1 MTVYIFLFVWLVC
14 CMCVWCVYYVF
25 YVYMGQ
31 VPEIK
36 LIITAFVEITPAV
49 EQAVQQIHQRSK

>member
-1 MTVYIFLFVWLVC
+1 VWFVC
-14 CMCVWCVYYVF
+14 FMCVWCVYYVF

-36 LIITAFVEITPAV
+36 LMITASVEITPAV

>member
-1 MTVYIFLFVWLVC
+1 VWFVCFV
-14 CMCVWCVYYVF
+14 CVWCAYYVF

-36 LIITAFVEITPAV
+36 LMITPSVEIAPAV